1 MSETTTP
8 RAPARDRTH
17 YLYLAV
23 IAAVVLG
30 IVVGFAA
37 PGFAVKLKPLGTGFV
52 NLIKMMISPII
63 FCTIVLG
70 IGSVRQA
77 AKVGKVGGLALGYFL
92 VMSTVALAIGLVVG
106 NLIHPGAGL
115 HLTEALRSAGAKQA
129 AGQGSAGTVDF
140 LLGIIPTTLFSAL
153 VQSQVLQTLLV
164 ALLVGFAL
172 QTMGR
177 SGEPVLRGIGHLQ
190 RLVFRVLSMIMWVA
204 PVGAFGAIAAVV
216 GAAGWRALAAP
227 GPAQGGVLAHP
238 PLLRGTQVGP
248 LPLVDA

>member
-92 VMSTVALAIGLVVG
+92 VMSTVALAIGRGGG
-106 NLIHPGAGL
+106 NLLHPGAGL
-115 HLTEALRSAGAKQA
+115 PLTQAPPGA
-129 AGQGSAGTVDF
+129 
-140 LLGIIPTTLFSAL
+140 
-153 VQSQVLQTLLV
+153 
-164 ALLVGFAL
+164 
-172 QTMGR
+172 
-177 SGEPVLRGIGHLQ
+177 
-190 RLVFRVLSMIMWVA
+190 
-204 PVGAFGAIAAVV
+204 
-216 GAAGWRALAAP
+216 RA
-227 GPAQGGVLAHP
+227 
-238 PLLRGTQVGP
+238 
-248 LPLVDA
+248 